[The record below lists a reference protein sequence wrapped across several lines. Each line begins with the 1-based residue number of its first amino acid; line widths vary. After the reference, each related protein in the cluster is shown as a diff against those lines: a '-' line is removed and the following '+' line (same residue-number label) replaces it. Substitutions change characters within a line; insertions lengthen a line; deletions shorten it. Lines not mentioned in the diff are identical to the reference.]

1 MTQLRVSDPPL
12 FPNRP
17 PLPSGTSVYQNLST
31 DHYPWT
37 EVNSDL
43 QARQVLGFSGVVDL
57 WQGPRWA
64 RSVALPGQ
72 PLLGYT
78 TGGQEVSWDAGLQ
91 AMPRAQVTV
100 AALPAEQCQLLW
112 NLRGVTDA
120 PGRVPWPAGRAQLQA
135 ARFTG
140 VLAAGPRVSV
150 WQAGAPVAGEAPAA
164 GDDPVAFM
172 LPVVENR
179 DDILAFWQ
187 DVYGRAAQQVPMA
200 DLWPLA
206 TNALMNTYPALDPF
220 GMEIVWQGGALSV
233 DPDVTIPELRE
244 ALAAAL
250 QFVLSRGAV
259 RLADLPIGHLRD
271 RAEWAHLEPQPA
283 GRAE

>member
-1 MTQLRVSDPPL
+1 MYLVPRAPDTGAALPP
-12 FPNRP
+12 
-17 PLPSGTSVYQNLST
+17 
-31 DHYPWT
+31 
-37 EVNSDL
+37 
-43 QARQVLGFSGVVDL
+43 A
-57 WQGPRWA
+57 QGPR
-64 RSVALPGQ
+64 
-72 PLLGYT
+72 LG
-78 TGGQEVSWDAGLQ
+78 
-91 AMPRAQVTV
+91 
-100 AALPAEQCQLLW
+100 
-112 NLRGVTDA
+112 NLRGVTAA

-187 DVYGRAAQQVPMA
+187 DVFGRAAQQVPMA